1 MNNNKQ
7 IKKQELKNLKVIE
20 KNKKKKLINYN
31 WILKIIITAFTLSLL
46 MSLASESLLPNIPSL
61 FGIVIVLFFIIIG
74 IIFDM
79 IGVAVT
85 ASSLSV
91 FNSMASRKVKGAKL
105 AVKFKKNSD
114 KVSSF
119 CNDVIGDICGVVSGA
134 CCISIAE
141 SLSESLNINFLIL
154 SLLTTSIVSA
164 LTIGGKAIG
173 KNIAINQSEIIMYR
187 FTSFITIFYKEK

>member
-1 MNNNKQ
+1 MNNNKL
-7 IKKQELKNLKVIE
+7 IKIQELKNLKLIE
-20 KNKKKKLINYN
+20 KNKKKSLVDYN
-31 WILKIIITAFTLSLL
+31 WIIKIVIIAFTLSLI
-46 MSLASESLLPNIPSL
+46 MSLSSESLLPRIPAF
-61 FGIVIVLFFIIIG
+61 FGIVIVLFFIALG

-85 ASSLSV
+85 ASNLSV
-91 FNSMASRKVKGAKL
+91 FNSMAARKVKGAKL

-119 CNDVIGDICGVVSGA
+119 CNDVIGDICGVISGA

-141 SLSESLNINFLIL
+141 NLSAILNINFLIL

-187 FTSFITIFYKEK
+187 FSLFITNFYKEK